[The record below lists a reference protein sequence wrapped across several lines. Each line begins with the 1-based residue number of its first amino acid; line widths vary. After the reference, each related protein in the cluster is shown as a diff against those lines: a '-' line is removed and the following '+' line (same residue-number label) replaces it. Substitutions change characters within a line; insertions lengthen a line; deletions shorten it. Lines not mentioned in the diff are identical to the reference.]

1 MQINLT
7 GDIVAII
14 EGLESLADQLDIQLH
29 NEGYPIEVK
38 QRAGPITISNNGGK
52 GEIYFQEKIH
62 FFRAIGL
69 WIEQYQKIGEFSLSE
84 QPQFQTSGVMLDVS
98 RNAVLKVEEVQR
110 LLRHMAIMGLNVAML
125 YTEDTYEIPDYP
137 YFGYMRGRY
146 TEEELRQ
153 CDEYADLFGIEMIP
167 CIQTLGHLAMALK
180 WGYAQEIRDT
190 YDILLA
196 GNPKTYQFI
205 ENMMAAA
212 SRPFKSKRIHVGMD
226 EAHQLGLGH
235 FLKQNG
241 YKNRFDIMNQ
251 HLEEVVSIAD
261 RLGLSPMIWSD
272 MYFRLGSKE
281 GEYYDPDAC
290 IPKDAAESIPANVQL
305 VYWDYYHDDEE
316 FYRSFIKKHTELGR
330 NTVFAGG
337 AWTWNGIAPNYG
349 RAFKTTE
356 SALSACKKEGIQEIF
371 TTLWGDNGAETPLTA
386 ALPVMQLFAEHT
398 YKKTVSMERIRER
411 FLFCT
416 GCYLDDFLLLN
427 SLDETPGVM
436 ANNLYSSNASKFLL
450 WQDVLIGL
458 FDENIKGL
466 EMNEHYKNLVPML
479 KAAKDRNPGASEIFG
494 FYEQL
499 AVLLSLKSEIGIQV
513 KSAYDQGDKSAM
525 AGLSGTIQ
533 KLINMAETLHA
544 LHRAIWF
551 SLNKPFG
558 WEIIELRY
566 GGLAARLKTAR
577 FRIQQWLEGEINKI
591 EELEETR
598 LKHDG
603 PNGIPEGSLG
613 NHFYYRIV
621 TAGSMN

>member
-7 GDIVAII
+7 GDTVAII
-14 EGLESLADQLDIQLH
+14 AGLESLADQLDIQLH
-29 NEGYPIEVK
+29 NDGYPIEVK

-52 GEIYFQEKIH
+52 GEICFQEKIH

-69 WIEQYQKIGEFSLSE
+69 WIEQYQKNGEFSLSE

-98 RNAVLKVEEVQR
+98 RNAVLKVEVVQR

-125 YTEDTYEIPDYP
+125 YTEDTYEVPDYP

-146 TEEELRQ
+146 TEEELRH
-153 CDEYADLFGIEMIP
+153 CDEYADIFGIEMIP
-167 CIQTLGHLAMALK
+167 CIQTLGHLTMALK

-190 YDILLA
+190 NDILLA

-205 ENMMAAA
+205 ESMMAAA

-251 HLEEVVSIAD
+251 HLQEVVSIAG

-272 MYFRLGSKE
+272 MYFRLGSKD

-290 IPKDAAESIPANVQL
+290 IPKDAAKSIPANVQL

-371 TTLWGDNGAETPLTA
+371 TTLWGDNGAETPLAT

-398 YKKTVSMERIRER
+398 YKKTVDMERIRER

-416 GCYLDDFLLLN
+416 GCHLDDFLLLN
-427 SLDETPGVM
+427 SFDETPGVM

-466 EMNEHYKNLVPML
+466 EMNEHYKRLVPEL
-479 KAAKDRNPGASEIFG
+479 NAAKDRNPGASGIFG

-513 KSAYDQGDKSAM
+513 KSAYDRGDKSTM
-525 AGLSGTIQ
+525 AGLLETIQ
-533 KLINMAETLHA
+533 KLTIMAETLHA
-544 LHRAIWF
+544 LHRGMWF

-566 GGLAARLKTAR
+566 GGLAARLKTAHL
-577 FRIQQWLEGEINKI
+577 RIQQWLEGEINKV
-591 EELEETR
+591 EELEESR

-621 TAGSMN
+621 TAGSIN